1 MDFKELIKFGLE
13 ESSEPIIKNPVLRNA
28 MAGGGEVIGKP
39 GGLVE
44 PGITH
49 YAKKK
54 YSYTNQF
61 GTFESEKALPKIK
74 SVYDKITPE
83 IKKFYKE
90 TTGKKWN
97 KKDWDEGNYRKTNK
111 SKKAKDVVKKPQ
123 KMDPYS
129 KKVGFFKQFKINQRM
144 SAAEAKLEKQGYISA
159 RKLNSLLGRK
169 GTSDAI
175 DDLKGQIKDSA
186 WLGEK
191 DGVSRWKRSKNFSFI
206 DSSIG
211 GQKFYKMPNE
221 RTMNSMKDYYKNQE
235 FLSEAKY
242 GRIKDPSIQGARA
255 FYEDKDL
262 LKAIKQW
269 SGNTKEI
276 DKNALKVLN
285 SVFGSD
291 SWKGPNA
298 IKNLGRALSGEIKIE
313 GIKVD
318 KVLGK
323 KILNGMTRTANSKY
337 GGSTWDQ
344 AAYQYAR
351 DSMETLFK
359 NKGNKTFKQFY
370 DGADK
375 MLRDVLGKQRGKV
388 AIDEILSL
396 RTGLTNDS
404 QVYSV
409 FSQVIDKK
417 INETTK
423 KNYDALFSRTMRNVR
438 KELAKGPEAN
448 LDKIKKWTDAQNTR
462 YATAKKK
469 NPGVNFTNMGEF
481 NYETGKFSKPK
492 EVFGK
497 RFKELP
503 GDIRKGINESFKR
516 TGVSLN
522 VGEARTQKELSE
534 NIKKVSPSIQDMK
547 KKKVTQLLQKLG
559 CGMYAGGR
567 VGLKVGSGDCV
578 NRAISKLKDSKN
590 LTAAEKQLAKRIA
603 GASGLKKMGGWAKA
617 EGYFVLADMANNW
630 TKGQSFEKGISE
642 AVKTG
647 TFGLIDMKGSEKD
660 LDKVLKDQNLSKEE
674 MQGVHDWMDYAQKE
688 GKLDKGITTENLLH
702 EDVGVYDDQDSGMA
716 EAAMPVTPQAYA
728 DAYTKKVDELERLR
742 NEAAEKAD
750 WKGYN
755 AFNKGLES
763 LIAKE
768 WNKTAGTIFDRGY
781 RKMLGAKGDEGMIWG
796 PTFGNLMREGME
808 AAGYEEHKAL
818 KSFKPQEVMN
828 YHPVYG
834 YQEKI
839 KDIIRQGDSPM
850 EDVLYQFEKYMPS
863 TALQDEALYDDPM
876 GTYDYREYQA
886 GGGIAGI
893 RRPSAIPPESGP
905 TPYGLPSMLNRVKK
919 V

>member
-13 ESSEPIIKNPVLRNA
+13 ESSEPIIKNPVLRDA
-28 MAGGGEVIGKP
+28 MAEGGRIGFTL
-39 GGLVE
+39 GG
-44 PGITH
+44 
-49 YAKKK
+49 
-54 YSYTNQF
+54 S
-61 GTFESEKALPKIK
+61 S
-74 SVYDKITPE
+74 SVYDNLTPE
-83 IKKFYKE
+83 MKKFYKE

-97 KKDWDEGNYRKTNK
+97 KKDWNEGNYRKTNK
-111 SKKAKDVVKKPQ
+111 SRKAKDVVKKPQ
-123 KMDPYS
+123 KMSPYYR
-129 KKVGFFKQFKINQRM
+129 KVEFFNQFKKNQRM

-169 GTSDAI
+169 KTSDAI

-211 GQKFYKMPNE
+211 GQRFYKLPNE
-221 RTMNSMKDYYKNQE
+221 RTINSMKDYYKNQE

-291 SWKGPNA
+291 NWKGPNA

-344 AAYQYAR
+344 AAYQYAK

-370 DGADK
+370 DDADK

-388 AIDEILSL
+388 AIDEIVSL

-417 INETTK
+417 INEKTK
-423 KNYDALFSRTMRNVR
+423 KNYDALLSRTVR
-438 KELAKGPEAN
+438 DVREELAKGPEAN
-448 LDKIKKWTDAQNTR
+448 LDKIKKWTDDQNKR
-462 YATAKKK
+462 YAKAKKK
-469 NPGVNFTNMGEF
+469 DPGVNFANMGEF

-492 EVFGK
+492 EVFGE

-503 GDIRKGINESFKR
+503 SDIRKGINESFRR

-534 NIKKVSPSIQDMK
+534 NIKKVSPNIQDMK

-590 LTAAEKQLAKRIA
+590 LSAAEKQLAKRIA
-603 GASGLKKMGGWAKA
+603 GASGLKKLGGWAKA

-630 TKGQSFEKGISE
+630 TKGQSFQKGISE

-647 TFGLIDMKGSEKD
+647 TFGLIDMKGAEKD

-688 GKLDKGITTENLLH
+688 GKLQKGITTENLMH
-702 EDVGVYDDQDSGMA
+702 EDVGEYDDSGMWG
-716 EAAMPVTPQAYA
+716 EAAIPVTSQASA

-742 NEAAEKAD
+742 DEAGEKAD

-755 AFNKGLES
+755 AFNKGIEA

-768 WNKTAGTIFDRGY
+768 RNKTAGTIFDRGY
-781 RKMLGAKGDEGMIWG
+781 RKSIGAKGDEGMIWG
-796 PTFGNLMREGME
+796 PTFGNLFREGME
-808 AAGYEEHKAL
+808 AAGFEENKAL
-818 KSFKPQEVMN
+818 KKFTPQKVIN

-834 YQEKI
+834 YKEDI
-839 KDIIRQGDSPM
+839 KDVIRQGDSPM

-863 TALQDEALYDDPM
+863 SALQDEALYNDPM
-876 GTYDYREYQA
+876 GTYEYDPYLGNRQYQA